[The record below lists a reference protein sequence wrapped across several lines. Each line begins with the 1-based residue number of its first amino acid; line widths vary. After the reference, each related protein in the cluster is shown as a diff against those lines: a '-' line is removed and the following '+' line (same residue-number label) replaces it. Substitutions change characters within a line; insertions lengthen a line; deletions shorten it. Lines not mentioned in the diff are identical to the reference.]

1 MSSAKKMHYSN
12 AIKFKVAL
20 EAIKSGKTIA
30 EISTEHNVPSSL
42 VSKWKK
48 HVLDSGA
55 NIFSSPTQ
63 SSTSSHVNK
72 DSQLYEQLGRQAV
85 EITYLKKLA
94 DRYL

>member
-1 MSSAKKMHYSN
+1 MSAGKKTSYSN

-48 HVLDSGA
+48 HVLDMGA
-55 NIFSSPTQ
+55 NIFSSASQ
-63 SSTSSHVNK
+63 SSSININK
-72 DSQLYEQLGRQAV
+72 DNQLYEQLGRQAV